1 MNILHINLADEA
13 GGAARAALRLHTEF
27 VGMGHSSR
35 MLVGSRRKNL
45 PDVAMVPARETS
57 WQKTRFRLVNRFET
71 ATGLQYLIQPWQ
83 NEFLRHPYTREAE
96 VINLHNLHSGYFP
109 LRILPKLSRRV
120 PIVWMLHDLWA
131 FSGHCG
137 YPNLYGCERWKTGCG
152 QCPSLGDY
160 PPLSRDTTAFLWRT
174 KQRVYRRSVIAL
186 TTPSQWLADAVRQ
199 SPLLGHCE
207 VHCIPHGVDTAIYTP
222 SPKAAAREKLG
233 LPADAKIVLFSAFDA
248 FLRRKGGVYLF
259 DALQRLISQGVKD
272 LLLVTVGQNQDT
284 IGPKYGFPVRA
295 LGRIRDERSMALCY
309 SAADVY
315 VGPSLAETF
324 GLVFSEAMACAT
336 PVIAF
341 AGTGASEVVRHM
353 ETGYLARFQDAE
365 DLAHGIRMFVEDA
378 DLRETCGRRGR
389 EIAEQEYTL
398 GLQARRL
405 VALYEHVIAQRK
417 AIHGDRSQ

>member
-27 VGMGHSSR
+27 IDMGHASR

-45 PDVAMVPARETS
+45 PHIAEVPARTTS
-57 WQKTRFRLVNRFET
+57 WQKARFRLVNRFET
-71 ATGLQYLIQPWQ
+71 ATGLQYLLQPWQ
-83 NEFLRHPYTREAE
+83 NEFLRHPYTREAD

-109 LRILPKLSRRV
+109 YRMLPRLSQHV

-131 FSGHCG
+131 FTGHCG
-137 YPNLYGCERWKTGCG
+137 YPNLYECERWKTGCG
-152 QCPSLGDY
+152 QCPSLSDY

-174 KQRVYRRSVIAL
+174 KRRVYRRSRITL

-207 VHCIPHGVDTAIYTP
+207 VQCIPHGVDTTIYTP
-222 SPKAAAREKLG
+222 SPKLAAREKLG
-233 LPADAKIVLFSAFDA
+233 LPPDAKIVLFSAFEA

-259 DALQRLISQGVKD
+259 EALQRLHGLGMKD
-272 LLLVTVGQNQDT
+272 LLLVTVGQGRDT
-284 IGPKYGFPVRA
+284 ISEKYGFPVRA
-295 LGRIRDERSMALCY
+295 LGRIRDERAMAQCF
-309 SAADVY
+309 SAADIY

-324 GLVFSEAMACAT
+324 GLVFGEAMACGT
-336 PVIAF
+336 PVVAF

-353 ETGYLARFQDAE
+353 ETGYLARFQDSE
-365 DLAHGIRMFVEDA
+365 DLARGIQLFLENPDFLEA
-378 DLRETCGRRGR
+378 CGRRAR
-389 EIAEQEYTL
+389 EVAEQEYTL
-398 GLQARRL
+398 ALQARRL

-417 AIHGDRSQ
+417 VIHGDRSK

>member
-27 VGMGHSSR
+27 LRTGHSSR

-45 PDVAMVPARETS
+45 PHIAEVPARQTS

-71 ATGLQYLIQPWQ
+71 ATGLQYLVQPWQ
-83 NEFLRHPYTREAE
+83 NEFLRHPYTREAD

-109 LRILPKLSRRV
+109 FRMLPRLSQNV

-131 FSGHCG
+131 FTGHCG

-152 QCPSLGDY
+152 QCPSLSDY

-174 KQRVYRRSVIAL
+174 KRRVYRRSTITL

-207 VHCIPHGVDTAIYTP
+207 VRCIPHGVDTTIYAP

-233 LPADAKIVLFSAFDA
+233 LPANAKIVLFSAFDA

-259 DALQRLISQGVKD
+259 EALQRLTSQGMKD

-284 IGPKYGFPVRA
+284 IGPKYGFPVQA
-295 LGRIRDERSMALCY
+295 LGRIRDEQSMALCY
-309 SAADVY
+309 SAADIY
-315 VGPSLAETF
+315 AGPSLAETF

-353 ETGYLARFQDAE
+353 ETGYVARLQDAE
-365 DLAHGIRMFVEDA
+365 DLAHGIRLFLED
-378 DLRETCGRRGR
+378 DHFRETCARRAR
-389 EIAEQEYTL
+389 QVAEQEYTL
-398 GLQARRL
+398 ELQARRL
-405 VALYEHVIAQRK
+405 VALYEHAIAQRK
-417 AIHGDRSQ
+417 TPS

>member
-13 GGAARAALRLHTEF
+13 GGAARAALRLHAEF
-27 VGMGHSSR
+27 TQMGHTSR

-45 PDVAMVPARETS
+45 PEIAEVPARQTS
-57 WQKTRFRLVNRFET
+57 WQKTRFRLVNRFEA
-71 ATGLQYLIQPWQ
+71 ATGLQYLVQPWQ
-83 NEFLRHPYTREAE
+83 NEFLRHPYTREAQ

-109 LRILPKLSRRV
+109 YRMLPRLSRSL

-131 FSGHCG
+131 FTGHCG

-152 QCPSLGDY
+152 QCPALRDY

-174 KQRVYRRSVIAL
+174 KRRVYRRSAITL
-186 TTPSQWLADAVRQ
+186 TTPSQWMVEFVRQ

-207 VHCIPHGVDTAIYTP
+207 VHCIPHGVDTTTYTP
-222 SPKAAAREKLG
+222 SSKAAAREKLG

-259 DALQRLISQGVKD
+259 EALQRLTSEGMKD

-295 LGRIRDERSMALCY
+295 LGRIRDEQSMALCY
-309 SAADVY
+309 SAADIY

-353 ETGYLARFQDAE
+353 ETGYLARFQDTE
-365 DLAHGIRMFVEDA
+365 DLTHGIRLLLEDA
-378 DLRETCGRRGR
+378 NLRDTCGRRGR
-389 EIAEQEYTL
+389 EVAEQEYTL

-405 VALYEHVIAQRK
+405 VALYELVIAQRK